1 MHLHGHKD
9 TQLVWHKSRKYDQDP
24 SLEENVVDKLE
35 GEGEA
40 SVRRSPTHPPTHTHF
55 LRASCSS
62 HLRLARSIIAPRI
75 ADHLI
80 GSQNAVNLWA
90 EKNYFDWGM
99 QMHQQF
105 PSCHNRKPKKAT
117 KKFKKF

>member
-1 MHLHGHKD
+1 MI
-9 TQLVWHKSRKYDQDP
+9 QESDP
-24 SLEENVVDKLE
+24 LLEENVVDKLE

-40 SVRRSPTHPPTHTHF
+40 SVRHSLTHPQSHTHF

-90 EKNYFDWGM
+90 DLKLF
-99 QMHQQF
+99 
-105 PSCHNRKPKKAT
+105 
-117 KKFKKF
+117 